1 MCGIV
6 GYTGEDVYKRKV
18 YARDGSII
26 TLCGVQSEKGRYK
39 NVWIVPGESGGMD
52 VYIGTI
58 VRTFPEEEKLKDR
71 TDGVLADVELDKGK
85 IRKLSLKE
93 DMIEGKLCIRDRCI
107 NDQQ

>member
-1 MCGIV
+1 M
-6 GYTGEDVYKRKV
+6 E
-18 YARDGSII
+18 RDGSII
-26 TLCGVQSEKGRYK
+26 TLCGVQSEKVTYK

-93 DMIEGKLCIRDRCI
+93 DMIEGKVLSVKD
-107 NDQQ
+107 DTVED